1 MPACDYADRGSTE
14 PGSGEKGR
22 SMTLEVRELS
32 KTYGSTDAL
41 AAISFTAYPGQ
52 TLAILGQNGAG
63 KSTLVKILAGVLP
76 ATAGSIALDGKPMTF
91 SSPRD
96 ALKAGIVGIP
106 QELAFLRSLSV
117 AENILMGSWNGR
129 RVISQRSLV
138 RPAAEFAAAIGLD
151 VDLTVPMSALTLAQC
166 QLVEIAKAL
175 SRNARV
181 VLLDEPTAAL
191 SDVEAERLF
200 EVLTRLRQRGVIT
213 LYISHRLDEVL
224 THTDRALIL
233 RDGRSVACYDTAD
246 ASQGRLIG
254 DMIGDSA
261 ADSGPATAVPD
272 GGQPSNAGPTAALR
286 LSAVS
291 HRGGG
296 LADVSVT
303 VAAGEIVGLFGV
315 RGSGHE
321 AMIRTL
327 VGLQPHDAG
336 ELEMGGVSRGPLRS
350 PLQARKAGVAYVPG
364 DRKKQGLALDQS
376 LRQNLTAP
384 QLGRFTKLG
393 VVSRRRE
400 QEFFETVANRLRLKY
415 ATSTQPIRELS
426 GGNQQKILLASRIY
440 RQTPLLIIEEPTRGV
455 DVGARSEIHALLM
468 EVAASGTTIVFATSD
483 LEEAVSLSDRLLVFQ
498 AGRLV
503 GSLSGAD
510 KTGANALSA
519 AGQQFEVR

>member
-1 MPACDYADRGSTE
+1 
-14 PGSGEKGR
+14 
-22 SMTLEVRELS
+22 MTLEVRELS
-32 KTYGSTDAL
+32 KTYGNTDAL
-41 AAISFTAYPGQ
+41 AAVSFTAYPGQ

-76 ATAGSIALDGKPMTF
+76 ATAGSVALDGKPMTF

-96 ALKAGIVGIP
+96 ALKAGIVLIP
-106 QELAFLRSLSV
+106 QELAYLRSLSV
-117 AENILMGSWNGR
+117 AENILIGSWNGQ
-129 RVISQRSLV
+129 RVISQRRLAAA
-138 RPAAEFAAAIGLD
+138 AAEFAEAIGLD
-151 VDLTVPMSALTLAQC
+151 VDLAEPMSALTLAQC

-191 SDVEAERLF
+191 SDVEAARLF
-200 EVLTRLRQRGVIT
+200 EVLERLRQRGVIT

-246 ASQGRLIG
+246 ASHARLIG
-254 DMIGDSA
+254 DMIGSA
-261 ADSGPATAVPD
+261 TDSGPATAAEG
-272 GGQPSNAGPTAALR
+272 GGQPSADGPAAAIR

-327 VGLQPHDAG
+327 AGLQPHDFG
-336 ELEMGGVSRGPLRS
+336 QLEIGGVPRGPLRS
-350 PLQARKAGVAYVPG
+350 PLHARKAGVAYVPG

-384 QLGRFTKLG
+384 QLGRFAKLG
-393 VVSRRRE
+393 AVSRRRE
-400 QEFFETVANRLRLKY
+400 QEFFESVASRLRLKY

-440 RQTPLLIIEEPTRGV
+440 MQTPLLIIDEPTRGV
-455 DVGARSEIHALLM
+455 DVGARSEIHALLA
-468 EVAASGTTIVFATSD
+468 EVAATGTTIVFATSD
-483 LEEAVSLSDRLLVFQ
+483 LKEAVSLSDRLLVFQ

-503 GSLSGAD
+503 DALSGAD
-510 KTGANALSA
+510 KTEANALNA

>member
-1 MPACDYADRGSTE
+1 
-14 PGSGEKGR
+14 
-22 SMTLEVRELS
+22 MTLEVRELS
-32 KTYGSTDAL
+32 KTYGNTDAL
-41 AAISFTAYPGQ
+41 AAVSFTAYPGQ

-76 ATAGSIALDGKPMTF
+76 ATAGSVALEGKPMTF

-96 ALKAGIVGIP
+96 ALKAGIVLIP
-106 QELAFLRSLSV
+106 QELAYLRSLSV
-117 AENILMGSWNGR
+117 AENILIGSWNGQ
-129 RVISQRSLV
+129 RVISQRRLAG
-138 RPAAEFAAAIGLD
+138 AAAGFAEAIGLD
-151 VDLTVPMSALTLAQC
+151 VDLTAPMSTLTLAQC

-175 SRNARV
+175 SRSARV

-191 SDVEAERLF
+191 SDVEAAGLF
-200 EVLTRLRQRGVIT
+200 EVLERLRHRGVIT

-246 ASQGRLIG
+246 ASRGRLIG
-254 DMIGDSA
+254 DMIGGSTVESDPAQAVASSGRPSDDGPPA
-261 ADSGPATAVPD
+261 AI
-272 GGQPSNAGPTAALR
+272 R

-296 LADVSVT
+296 LADVSMTVT
-303 VAAGEIVGLFGV
+303 AGEIVGLFGV

-327 VGLQPHDAG
+327 AGLQPHDG
-336 ELEMGGVSRGPLRS
+336 GQLEIGGVPRGPLRS
-350 PLQARKAGVAYVPG
+350 PLHARKAGVAYVPG
-364 DRKKQGLALDQS
+364 DRKKQGLALEQS

-384 QLGRFTKLG
+384 QLGRFARLG
-393 VVSRRRE
+393 KVSRRRE
-400 QEFFETVANRLRLKY
+400 QEFFETVASRLRLKY
-415 ATSTQPIRELS
+415 ATSAQPIRELS

-440 RQTPLLIIEEPTRGV
+440 MQTPILIIAEPTRGV
-455 DVGARSEIHALLM
+455 DVGARSEIHALLA
-468 EVAASGTTIVFATSD
+468 EVAATGTTIVFATSD
-483 LEEAVSLSDRLLVFQ
+483 LKEAVSLSDRLLVFQ

-503 GSLSGAD
+503 DSLSGAD
-510 KTGANALSA
+510 KTEANALSA